1 MTEALKDFEIRKS
14 LHISMTKDTHAALR
28 ICLFERQ
35 LSMQEVFENL
45 AIKIIEEDPYMQRF
59 LTTCQELKRKKQLS
73 NFTATDAESIYEV
86 IAHSDPILVNNE
98 G

>member
-1 MTEALKDFEIRKS
+1 MTKQLKNFEIRKS

-28 ICLFERQ
+28 TQLFGWQ

-45 AIKIIEEDPYMQRF
+45 AIKIVEGDPYMQRF
-59 LTTCQELKRKKQLS
+59 LGSCQELKRKKQLS
-73 NFTATDAESIYEV
+73 KFTATDAESIYEV
-86 IAHSDPILVNNE
+86 IANLDPAFSDKE